1 MVGWKQR
8 ALPGSVAW
16 ASTKASNVLPGFQ
29 HSSGGLSKIVSST
42 PVGPFLQIPLA
53 FVRAA
58 STDPGILPRATKP
71 EANRGKYQKLPGDL
85 FVDGLENHRVKRFTT
100 AKCATLSDRSACAQN
115 SDVGSRGQIEFYHAC
130 RFFRPPRA
138 SPYSVC
144 D

>member
-1 MVGWKQR
+1 MVFEAQR
-8 ALPGSVAW
+8 LTPTLAPGVPFFA
-16 ASTKASNVLPGFQ
+16 VVQ
-29 HSSGGLSKIVSST
+29 
-42 PVGPFLQIPLA
+42 FLQIPLA

-115 SDVGSRGQIEFYHAC
+115 SDVGSRGQIEFLS
-130 RFFRPPRA
+130 RV
-138 SPYSVC
+138 SVLPSTTGFALFC
-144 D
+144 L